1 MIVTTSMSYLIRI
14 SIVSLDFE
22 LNKFEIESKVWI
34 SYEFLKCVVQS
45 EMFVPSEVA
54 RLDPFINDFEFQ
66 GAWQDLERI
75 LVQPLDIHLSG
86 NGQVYGRARIVPNNL
101 HGNRSGDGDS
111 TFQFIDENNK
121 SIGALNLNLNLSSY
135 PIHEDKQCI
144 IELHETNNAH
154 LEREKQLLER
164 EKRLALAEA
173 DFERKVNEAKSNR
186 SKTEIAFRE
195 HLRKKEETVRL
206 VLDNQLKKNEEDQ
219 SMILGKYRDEY
230 KKLESRLK
238 VALTEIEA
246 KERDM
251 NRQLTDMKVK
261 LSVSKEESQHAVDCE
276 VSKTK
281 ILEQKLNE
289 EKNRADRLE
298 AELVDIRSTFNSSEQ
313 AKAENHVHMLQ
324 RQIQEFELKL
334 SKSNNDL
341 EVISSEKE
349 HYRLTAHRLAKIVR
363 QERMQSQ
370 HRSKYNHCSQN
381 QVLDTEIHLP
391 QHCDVPSKNRKHSDK
406 LINLKA
412 ELSKLSTS
420 MEM

>member
-1 MIVTTSMSYLIRI
+1 M
-14 SIVSLDFE
+14 FE
-22 LNKFEIESKVWI
+22 PSKA
-34 SYEFLKCVVQS
+34 
-45 EMFVPSEVA
+45 A
-54 RLDPFINDFEFQ
+54 RLDPFINDFEFH
-66 GAWQDLERI
+66 GAWEDLERI
-75 LVQPLDIHLSG
+75 LVEPLDIHLSG
-86 NGQVYGRARIVPNNL
+86 NGKVYGRARIVPKNL
-101 HGNRSGDGDS
+101 YRNRSGDGDS
-111 TFQFIDENNK
+111 TFQFIDDNNQ
-121 SIGALNLNLNLSSY
+121 SIGALNLSLNLSSH
-135 PIHEDKQCI
+135 PIHEDKQYI
-144 IELHETNNAH
+144 NELHENNNAH

-173 DFERKVNEAKSNR
+173 DFERKVNEAKSIR

-281 ILEQKLNE
+281 ILEQKLND

-313 AKAENHVHMLQ
+313 AKAENLVHMLQ

-349 HYRLTAHRLAKIVR
+349 HYRLTTHRLAKIVR
-363 QERMQSQ
+363 QERIQSL
-370 HRSKYNHCSQN
+370 HRSKYNHSSQN
-381 QVLDTEIHLP
+381 QVLDTEILLP
-391 QHCDVPSKNRKHSDK
+391 QHFDVPSKNRKNSDK